1 VERRFVAWVFAA
13 AAFMAA
19 ILLLDRDGFGP
30 QLALG
35 GATAV
40 FLALFLRALD
50 LEARPILWCVAVA
63 TTGEV
68 VLSLGWGLYAYHHAL
83 IPLYVP
89 PGHGL
94 FFALAMATSRQE
106 LVRRHALSIMR
117 TIFVAGTL
125 LALWS
130 LGSRHDVWGFLWWI
144 GALLLVRASRNRL
157 MLAACFTYTIVLE
170 YAGTAIGNW
179 RWAAE
184 VPFVGLH
191 SANPPAGVGV
201 LYILLDLIVM
211 GIVALGVDRYD
222 RNQLGS
228 VNRLAGLFG
237 SHELI
242 AAAVD
247 GSDDVNRIHRV
258 QAASTRFDEGA
269 LQMFQIERQPDRD

>member
-1 VERRFVAWVFAA
+1 VERSFLAWVAA
-13 AAFMAA
+13 SAAFMAA
-19 ILLLDRDGFGP
+19 VLLLDRDGVVP

-40 FLALFLRALD
+40 FLALFVRALD
-50 LEARPILWCVAVA
+50 IEPRPVLWCVAVA
-63 TTGEV
+63 STGEV

-89 PGHGL
+89 HGHGL
-94 FFALAMATSRQE
+94 FFALAMATSRQDFF
-106 LVRRHALSIMR
+106 RRHAALLTR
-117 TIFVAGTL
+117 FVFTSGTA

-130 LGSRHDVWGFLWWI
+130 LAARHDAWGFLWWI
-144 GALLLVRASRNRL
+144 GALLLVRASRNQL

-191 SANPPAGVGV
+191 SANPPAGVGL

-211 GIVALGVDRYD
+211 GIVALPKREDGRLVPVETFQRP
-222 RNQLGS
+222 
-228 VNRLAGLFG
+228 LAGEAQ
-237 SHELI
+237 S
-242 AAAVD
+242 
-247 GSDDVNRIHRV
+247 
-258 QAASTRFDEGA
+258 
-269 LQMFQIERQPDRD
+269 